1 MPGQSIGKTFNY
13 GYPGSFSRNGDCVIA
28 NRVLKSTDTDNINF
42 GGPVVLNSDNTV
54 SALLA
59 SGTAAA
65 FAGVAVREVKQADQ
79 YSAQTAL
86 AYKPGQPVDYI
97 TRGSVMVT
105 VNAGTPTA
113 GGSVYI
119 RVAAAAAGKPIGGFE
134 AAADSTNTI
143 LLTNAEFTTGYKD
156 TNNIAEIT
164 LLNRQA

>member
-13 GYPGSFSRNGDCVIA
+13 GYPGSFSRSGDCVIA
-28 NRVLKSTDTDNINF
+28 NRVLQSTDTNNINF
-42 GGPVVLNSDNTV
+42 GDPVILNSNNTI

-59 SGTAAA
+59 TGTAAT

-86 AYKPGQPVDYI
+86 AYKPGQPVDFI

-113 GGSVYI
+113 GGLVYI
-119 RVAAAAAGKPIGGFE
+119 RIATPAAGKPIGGFE
-134 AAADSTNTI
+134 AAADGANTI
-143 LLTNAEFTTGYKD
+143 QLTNAEFTTGYKD
-156 TNNIAEIT
+156 SNNIAEIT
-164 LLNRQA
+164 LLSRQA